1 MKPESKLWQ
10 LMKDNMPDIFFTR
23 FENWA
28 TPGVPDV
35 LGITDGIPFW
45 VELKVIT
52 SNKINL
58 RPHQIM
64 WHYKYSLRGGR
75 SFIMA
80 QTLPQRLLYIFPG
93 AIVHSIVAHGAL
105 AEPHWSFPQRPWPV
119 KQLARIFLPSP
130 LPIPPTT
137 Q

>member
-52 SNKINL
+52 SN
-58 RPHQIM
+58 
-64 WHYKYSLRGGR
+64 
-75 SFIMA
+75 
-80 QTLPQRLLYIFPG
+80 
-93 AIVHSIVAHGAL
+93 
-105 AEPHWSFPQRPWPV
+105 
-119 KQLARIFLPSP
+119 
-130 LPIPPTT
+130 
-137 Q
+137 

>member
-1 MKPESKLWQ
+1 
-10 LMKDNMPDIFFTR
+10 MPDIFFTR

-64 WHYKYSLRGGR
+64 WNYKYSLRGGR
-75 SFIMA
+75 SFILS
-80 QTLPQRLLYIFPG
+80 QTLPQRLLSIFPG
-93 AIVHSIVAHGAL
+93 AIVHSIAAEGANGNYQT
-105 AEPHWSFPQRPWPV
+105 AQHW
-119 KQLARIFLPSP
+119 KPSA
-130 LPIPPTT
+130 LGKFWHRNNLGDGCE
-137 Q
+137 